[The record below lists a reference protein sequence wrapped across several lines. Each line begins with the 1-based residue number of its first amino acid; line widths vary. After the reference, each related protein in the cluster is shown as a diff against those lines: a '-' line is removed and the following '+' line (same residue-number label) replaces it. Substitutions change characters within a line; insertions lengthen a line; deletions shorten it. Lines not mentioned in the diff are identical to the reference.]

1 VTPLRQFMQEH
12 GLDNKT
18 MAALA
23 GVTIRTIVNWGEG
36 HKSTPLAVQMLM
48 LAVKCEFITLDW
60 WREAAKATN
69 VEQPQP
75 VEDKQDPLGR

>member
-36 HKSTPLAVQMLM
+36 HKSTPIAVQVLM

-60 WREAAKATN
+60 WREAAKAT
-69 VEQPQP
+69 
-75 VEDKQDPLGR
+75 KQEPEVAA

>member
-1 VTPLRQFMQEH
+1 MQEH

-69 VEQPQP
+69 VEQPQH